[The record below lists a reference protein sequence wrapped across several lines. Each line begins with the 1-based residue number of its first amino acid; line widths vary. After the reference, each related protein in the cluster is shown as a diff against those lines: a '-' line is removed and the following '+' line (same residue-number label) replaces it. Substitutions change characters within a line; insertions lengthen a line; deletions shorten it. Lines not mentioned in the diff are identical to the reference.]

1 MDTTEAYRAARD
13 RMIALVEGVDGSQ
26 AVPACPG
33 WTVRDLLAH
42 VTGVVDD
49 ILEGRMEGVATEEWT
64 GAQVSSRAGR
74 PVAEVTEEWLALG
87 PRLDAAF
94 DAIGGAPG
102 QLVFDV
108 VTHEH
113 DLRHALRTP
122 GGRDDGSVELALA
135 WVAEAWAATASG
147 TSAPLRLVAGDV
159 TVTTGGGGEPGATV
173 EMEPFEA
180 LRALTGRRSPAELLA
195 YRWDV
200 EDPARWLPCFAWG
213 PFTVRDTP
221 LGE

>member
-13 RMIALVEGVDGSQ
+13 RMIRLVEGGVDGDL

-49 ILEGRMEGVATEEWT
+49 ILEGRMDGVATDEWT
-64 GAQVSSRAGR
+64 GAQVSARAGR
-74 PVAEVTEEWLALG
+74 TVAEVAEEWVALA
-87 PRLDAAF
+87 PRLDAVF
-94 DAIGGAPG
+94 DVLGGAPG

-113 DLRHALRTP
+113 DLRHALGAP
-122 GGRDDGSVELALA
+122 GARGDASVGLALA
-135 WVAEAWAATASG
+135 WAAEAWAATASG
-147 TSAPLRLVAGDV
+147 TSAPLRLVAGEV
-159 TVTTGGGGEPGATV
+159 TATTGDGEPGATV

-200 EDPARWLPCFAWG
+200 EDPARWLTCFAWG
-213 PFTVRDTP
+213 PFSLRAEP